1 MREYFILSIIFIITA
16 SSLLGSDLE
25 KSPWHIPVNEN
36 TNYTGVSIANGKI
49 GLLSSEKPFETRWII
64 LNNVYDKESEQG
76 VSKVLKGIN
85 FGNLSVEIDGEKIE
99 QTNIINWEQVL
110 NLKEGSLTTSFE
122 VGKKAFISY
131 TIYAL
136 RQLPYMGLIDVKIE
150 AKKAISLKIG
160 GILSSPVEYKNLIS
174 THRVLSDL
182 DVKME
187 LLQTV
192 AKSPFSKHTLATTAT
207 FLFEKE
213 KPELKH
219 VIKDSYNHN
228 LEFEVD
234 LKKNED
240 YNFAWAGAV
249 CTTGDFSDP
258 QSESERMTIFTLL
271 ENKENLLSR
280 HKSEWAELWK
290 SDIEIVG
297 DLESQRDVRLAL
309 YHLYAFSR
317 EGSELSISPMGL
329 SSQGYNGHIFW
340 DTELWMYPPLLLLN
354 QEVSKSLLDYRVNRL
369 DKAKEKA
376 HNFGFHGAMFPWES
390 DDTGEEATPTWA
402 LTGTFEHHITADIG
416 IAFWNYFLVTKD
428 IEWLRE
434 KGYPLLKEIAD
445 FWVSRSTQ
453 NIDGSYSIKNVVGAN
468 EFAQNIDD
476 NAFTNGSAKV
486 VLEYSAIAASTLGF
500 EPDPMWMNVSSKLL
514 FHYFE
519 NGITKENATYNGEV
533 IKQADVNLLAYPL
546 GLITDEKAIVND
558 LEYYEL
564 KLAEEGPAMS
574 HSILSILYSRL
585 GNNEKAFELFKR
597 GYEPNKRPPFGAL
610 SESALSNNPYFAT
623 AAGGMLQ
630 AVIFGFA
637 GLEISEEGIIQNKTS
652 LPNQWEKLILKG
664 IGPKKENYTITH

>member
-1 MREYFILSIIFIITA
+1 MKVRLILSILIIVSAT
-16 SSLLGSDLE
+16 SILGSDL
-25 KSPWHIPVNEN
+25 KSSPWHIPVNEN

-64 LNNVYDKESEQG
+64 LNNVYDKESKLG

-85 FGNLSVEIDGEKIE
+85 FGNLHVEIDGELITE
-99 QTNIINWEQVL
+99 TNISNWEQVL

-122 VGKKAFISY
+122 VDQKAFVSY

-136 RQLPYMGLIDVKIE
+136 RQLPYMGLIDVKIK
-150 AKKAISLKIG
+150 AKKDINLKIAG
-160 GILSSPVEYKNLIS
+160 VLSSPKEYKNPIN
-174 THRVLSDL
+174 TFRVLRDL
-182 DVKME
+182 EVKMP

-192 AKSPFSKHTLATTAT
+192 AKSQFERHTLATTAA
-207 FLFEKE
+207 FLFDKGT
-213 KPELKH
+213 PELKH
-219 VIKDSYNHN
+219 VVQNNYNHN
-228 LEFEVD
+228 LEFEVYV
-234 LKKNED
+234 KKRED
-240 YNFAWAGAV
+240 YNFAWSGAV
-249 CTTGDFSDP
+249 CTTGDFEDP

-271 ENKENLLSR
+271 EDKENILYN
-280 HKSEWAELWK
+280 HKSTWAELWE

-309 YHLYAFSR
+309 YNLYAFSR

-354 QEVSKSLLDYRVNRL
+354 QDIAKSLLDYRQNKL
-369 DKAKEKA
+369 DKAIEKA
-376 HNFGFHGAMFPWES
+376 QNFGYGGAMYPWES

-402 LTGTFEHHITADIG
+402 LTGTFEHHITADVG
-416 IAFWNYFLVTKD
+416 IAFWNYFRVTQD
-428 IEWLRE
+428 IDWLRE

-486 VLEYSAIAASTLGF
+486 VLEYAAKAAKTLGF
-500 EPDPMWMNVSSKLL
+500 EPDTIWMDVSNKLL
-514 FHYFE
+514 IHKFE
-519 NGITKENATYNGEV
+519 DGVTRENATYKGEV

-546 GLITDEKAIVND
+546 GLITDEETIVKD
-558 LEYYEL
+558 LEYYEP
-564 KLAEEGPAMS
+564 KMAEEGPAMS

-610 SESALSNNPYFAT
+610 SESALINNPYFAT

-630 AVIFGFA
+630 SIIFGFA
-637 GLEISEEGIIQNKTS
+637 GLEITEKGIMQNKTC
-652 LPNQWEKLILKG
+652 LPIQWEKLILKG
-664 IGPKKENYTITH
+664 IGPNKNNFTIKH